1 MNPGPAMATH
11 KDDEERFFPQNG
23 VLIFGTQGANKSSVN
38 LDNVLITDEE
48 EIRATNP
55 VSTEEYGV
63 VATNLQN
70 GNTQATTN
78 DVNAQGILP
87 GMVWQ
92 DRDVYLQGPIWAKIP
107 HTDGHFHP
115 SPLMGGFGLKHPPP
129 QILIKNTPVPS
140 DPPLTF
146 NQQKLASFITQYSTG
161 QVSVEIEWELQKE
174 NSKRW
179 NPEVQYTSNYNKSV
193 NVDFTVNT
201 EGVYSEPRTIG
212 TRYLTRNL

>member
-1 MNPGPAMATH
+1 MASH
-11 KDDEERFFPQNG
+11 KDDEEKFFPMHG
-23 VLIFGTQGANKSSVN
+23 TLIFGKQGANAN
-38 LDNVLITDEE
+38 DADLDNVMITDEE
-48 EIRATNP
+48 EIRTTNP
-55 VSTEEYGV
+55 VATEQYGYV
-63 VATNLQN
+63 SNNLQN
-70 GNTQATTN
+70 SNTGPTTGT
-78 DVNAQGILP
+78 VNHQGALP

-129 QILIKNTPVPS
+129 QIMIKNTPVPAN
-140 DPPLTF
+140 PPTNF
-146 NQQKLASFITQYSTG
+146 SAAKFASFITQYSTG

-179 NPEVQYTSNYNKSV
+179 NPEIQYTSNYNKSV
-193 NVDFTVNT
+193 NVDFTVDTN
-201 EGVYSEPRTIG
+201 GVYSEPRPIG